1 MTFQQLEYIIAVDK
15 SRHFVN
21 AAAALGVTQST
32 LSMAISKL
40 EQEIDVTIFD
50 RSKHPIEPTP
60 MGKRII
66 QQAEVILHNSSQ
78 LLSMVQSERDQVQ
91 GQLLIGMT
99 PSVAPVLFP
108 RIGRIIT
115 AAAPNLR
122 VHIHEQSSEPLVN
135 SLQRSEL
142 DMIIINSSEV
152 KDSSLLEIGLWTERF
167 LVYAS
172 EGHALRHR
180 ENIRV
185 EELLD
190 GNIWTLR
197 SFHDQYPQLTE
208 VTHQN
213 TLRQTF
219 LETGSLLT
227 LIAAVDAN
235 GGFTLL
241 PESYAACLTAQQRE
255 GLHPV
260 NSGKFFRSMSMV
272 IRQDYM
278 REGMLN
284 VVIGAIKQI
293 IPRQLLA
300 ARIAN
305 FDRVKI

>member
-66 QQAEVILHNSSQ
+66 QQASVILHNSSQ

-108 RIGRIIT
+108 RFGRFIK
-115 AAAPNLR
+115 ASAPHLQA
-122 VHIHEQSSEPLVN
+122 HIFERSSAQLI
-135 SLQRSEL
+135 SALQRSEL
-142 DMIIINSSEV
+142 DMIIINNSEL
-152 KDSSLLEIGLWTERF
+152 KDSSLLEISLWTERF
-167 LVYAS
+167 MVYAAD
-172 EGHALRHR
+172 GHALRNR
-180 ENIRV
+180 ENLRV

-208 VTHQN
+208 VTHQD
-213 TLRQTF
+213 TMRQTF
-219 LETGSLLT
+219 LETGSLQT
-227 LIAAVDAN
+227 LISAVDIN

-241 PESYAACLTAQQRE
+241 PESYAACMTPQQRQ

-260 NSGKFFRSMSMV
+260 SSGKFFRTMSLV

-284 VVIGAIKQI
+284 VVIGAVKQI
-293 IPRQLLA
+293 IPRQLLTP
-300 ARIAN
+300 RIAN
-305 FDRVKI
+305 YDRVKI